1 MPTVRFL
8 VRGIVQGVGYRWFV
22 LREAQR
28 LELRGWV
35 SNLPDG
41 TVEVVADGDERALAS
56 LEQILARGPRMAHVA
71 RVEKT
76 DVPHEIMEIKSFD
89 IR

>member
-1 MPTVRFL
+1 VPTVRFL

-22 LREAQR
+22 LREARR

-41 TVEVVADGDERALAS
+41 TVEVVADGDERALVS
-56 LEQILARGPRMAHVA
+56 LEQILARGPRLAQVA

>member
-28 LELRGWV
+28 LGLRGWV

-41 TVEVVADGDERALAS
+41 SVEVVADGQEDS
-56 LEQILARGPRMAHVA
+56 LTRLEHALARGPQMAQVA
-71 RVEKT
+71 GVERA
-76 DVPHEIMEIKSFD
+76 DVPHEIGDLKSFD
-89 IR
+89 VR

>member
-22 LREAQR
+22 LREAQQ
-28 LELRGWV
+28 LELQGWV
-35 SNLPDG
+35 RNLPDG
-41 TVEVVADGDERALAS
+41 SVEVVAAGSEEALARFERT
-56 LEQILARGPRMAHVA
+56 LGRGPRLAQVA

-76 DVPHEIMEIKSFD
+76 EVPHEIRDLKSFD

>member
-22 LREAQR
+22 LREARR

-41 TVEVVADGDERALAS
+41 TVEVVADGDERALVS
-56 LEQILARGPRMAHVA
+56 LEQILARGPRLAQVA